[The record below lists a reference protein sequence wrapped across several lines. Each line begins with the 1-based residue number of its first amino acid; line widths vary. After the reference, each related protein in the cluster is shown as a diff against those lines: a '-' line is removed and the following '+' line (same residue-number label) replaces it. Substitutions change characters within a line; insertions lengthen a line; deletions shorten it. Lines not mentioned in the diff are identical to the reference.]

1 MAGVLTAASVTGC
14 SGAIDAEA
22 TVVTVGKE
30 KVPLG
35 VVNFYARMM
44 QGQYETYY
52 AGMMGTTAEE
62 LWTQDAGDD
71 KTYEESVKDSV
82 MEAVENM
89 YLISQHSGEYEVV
102 LTEDEKEAIQ
112 KAAEQFDK
120 DNKDESKEAVSGYRK
135 DIEKYLELM
144 TIQSKMS
151 EKMREGVNEEDESGS
166 VTELTDEEKAKAK
179 STAETIAERAK
190 AGEDF
195 AAVAAELGT
204 EVQKTAFDAKS
215 TSPDAALIEAANA
228 LAAEGDVTGAIESDA
243 GVYVAK
249 LTSLLDREATDQK
262 KASIIEERKQEQYDS
277 LLKKWRKETD
287 IKVDKKVWKKVD
299 FEETGVKII
308 TSEKSSSEEPSSDET
323 K

>member
-1 MAGVLTAASVTGC
+1 
-14 SGAIDAEA
+14 
-22 TVVTVGKE
+22 
-30 KVPLG
+30 
-35 VVNFYARMM
+35 M
-44 QGQYETYY
+44 QQN
-52 AGMMGTTAEE
+52 
-62 LWTQDAGDD
+62 
-71 KTYEESVKDSV
+71 S
-82 MEAVENM
+82 
-89 YLISQHSGEYEVV
+89 
-102 LTEDEKEAIQ
+102 
-112 KAAEQFDK
+112 EQRCK
-120 DNKDESKEAVSGYRK
+120 KP
-135 DIEKYLELM
+135 
-144 TIQSKMS
+144 
-151 EKMREGVNEEDESGS
+151 
-166 VTELTDEEKAKAK
+166 
-179 STAETIAERAK
+179 
-190 AGEDF
+190 
-195 AAVAAELGT
+195 
-204 EVQKTAFDAKS
+204 AFDAKS

>member
-1 MAGVLTAASVTGC
+1 M
-14 SGAIDAEA
+14 EYFKRK
-22 TVVTVGKE
+22 TVQGML
-30 KVPLG
+30 KVNLED
-35 VVNFYARMM
+35 VKK
-44 QGQYETYY
+44 
-52 AGMMGTTAEE
+52 AEE
-62 LWTQDAGDD
+62 VL
-71 KTYEESVKDSV
+71 KSIVK
-82 MEAVENM
+82 ETP
-89 YLISQHSGEYEVV
+89 LQ
-102 LTEDEKEAIQ
+102 
-112 KAAEQFDK
+112 
-120 DNKDESKEAVSGYRK
+120 ESKELSAKLGANVYYK
-135 DIEKYLELM
+135 CENLQK
-144 TIQSKMS
+144 T
-151 EKMREGVNEEDESGS
+151 GS
-166 VTELTDEEKAKAK
+166 FKIRGACNKISNLTDEEKAKAK

>member
-1 MAGVLTAASVTGC
+1 MRQLQQNS
-14 SGAIDAEA
+14 
-22 TVVTVGKE
+22 
-30 KVPLG
+30 
-35 VVNFYARMM
+35 
-44 QGQYETYY
+44 
-52 AGMMGTTAEE
+52 
-62 LWTQDAGDD
+62 
-71 KTYEESVKDSV
+71 
-82 MEAVENM
+82 
-89 YLISQHSGEYEVV
+89 
-102 LTEDEKEAIQ
+102 
-112 KAAEQFDK
+112 EQRCK
-120 DNKDESKEAVSGYRK
+120 
-135 DIEKYLELM
+135 
-144 TIQSKMS
+144 
-151 EKMREGVNEEDESGS
+151 
-166 VTELTDEEKAKAK
+166 
-179 STAETIAERAK
+179 
-190 AGEDF
+190 
-195 AAVAAELGT
+195 
-204 EVQKTAFDAKS
+204 KTAFDAKS